1 MKYKT
6 TAKELRNEARYIRT
20 VKAGYCDLQ
29 TLLRDVAPVAYTC
42 GVYGWNFDVYYV
54 NGINI
59 CTGYRGMVGERA
71 NNISE
76 YEERARELEKK
87 CTFAQYDELKAA
99 RAELLREF
107 CEQA

>member
-29 TLLRDVAPVAYTC
+29 TLLRDESPVAYTC

-59 CTGYRGMVGERA
+59 CTGYRGMVGDRA
-71 NNISE
+71 NKIGE

-87 CTFAQYDELKAA
+87 YTFAQYDELKAA